1 MELQLKDYGK
11 KFQSFVVSA
20 IFQNRRA
27 MKQLVSILKPDFFEY
42 QGDRILIKLAQ
53 SYYKKYRTIPAKVV
67 LKTRVDAEFY
77 PYVDKIYKQK
87 IGEITIIVDEV
98 QEFIRIERVKAAYY
112 SSAELV
118 EQGKIKDAYGILRK
132 AFSGEEHGRGAE
144 GSYAKKQL
152 AQNLFS
158 ISTQIT
164 ENAIPTGFFHL
175 DRLMEG
181 GLYPGELGVFM
192 GQLKAGKSF
201 VLLNTAYAAA
211 SMLAGKNVVF
221 YTLENSLWKT
231 DRRLYRRIL
240 HDQIVTTESYS
251 KLNQRMNNYMPG
263 EIYIQ
268 QFPTGQATVSD
279 LMAHLDYLA
288 DSQDFKADLVVVD
301 YADCMR
307 PERSIGERRFEL
319 NGIYE
324 DLRRLAGEFKVPVWT
339 ATQTRRVGFGKKIVQ
354 ADDSSESIGKPQ
366 IADVF
371 LTLSQSDEAAE
382 KDILLMNL
390 AAMRESPGGRV
401 IKCKKDYSKSLIY
414 TVGDVDTYDLLKEG
428 EEYDKKKKFPSKSTR
443 KRLKEG
449 KGANLRKST
458 KTRA

>member
-1 MELQLKDYGK
+1 MKDFGK
-11 KFQSFVVSA
+11 KFQSYVVSA
-20 IFQNRRA
+20 VYQNRRA
-27 MKQLVSILKPDFFEY
+27 MRQLLPILKPDFFEY
-42 QGDRILIKLAQ
+42 QGDRILVKLAK
-53 SYYKKYRTIPAKVV
+53 SYFKKYRTIPSKVV
-67 LKTRVDAEFY
+67 LKPRVDVEFHEY
-77 PYVDKIYKQK
+77 IDKVYKQK
-87 IGEITIIVDEV
+87 IGEVPIIVDEV
-98 QEFIRIERVKAAYY
+98 KEFIRIEQVKAAYY
-112 SSAELV
+112 ASADLV
-118 EQGKIKDAYGILRK
+118 EKGEIKDAYGILRK
-132 AFSGEEHGRGAE
+132 AFAGDEHGRGAE

-152 AQNLFS
+152 SSNLFNIVAQS
-158 ISTQIT
+158 T
-164 ENAIPTGFFHL
+164 ENAVPTGFFHL
-175 DRLMEG
+175 DRLMDG
-181 GLYPGELGVFM
+181 GLFPGELGVFM
-192 GQLKAGKSF
+192 GKLKLGKSF
-201 VLLNTAYAAA
+201 VLLNVAYAAA

-251 KLNQRMNNYMPG
+251 KLQQHMSHYMPG

-288 DSQDFKADLVVVD
+288 DTQDYVADVVVVD

-307 PERSIGERRFEL
+307 PERSLGERRFEL

-324 DLRRLAGEFKVPVWT
+324 DLRRLAGEFNVPVWT
-339 ATQTRRVGFGKKIVQ
+339 ATQTRRVGFSKKIVQ

-371 LTLSQSDEAAE
+371 LTLSQTEEEAE
-382 KDILLMNL
+382 QDILLMNL

-414 TVGDVDTYDLLKEG
+414 SVGDVDMYEVLKEG
-428 EEYDKKKKFPSKSTR
+428 EDDGKKAKVPTKSTR
-443 KRLKEG
+443 ERLQKG
-449 KGANLRKST
+449 KGSNLRKST
-458 KTRA
+458 QTRA